1 MLENINSLCYD
12 SAMGKQEEF
21 VSQVETVLNT
31 RVGKIIASSV
41 LKNNLSKLNKN
52 VANITKEDGVVL
64 VNNLVK
70 AVALFET
77 KDESKQIKADLE
89 KLLALLS

>member
-1 MLENINSLCYD
+1 MLENTDALCYHG
-12 SAMGKQEEF
+12 AMGKQEDF
-21 VSQVETVLNT
+21 VSQVEIVLNT
-31 RVGKIIASSV
+31 RIGKIIAGSV

-52 VANITKEDGVVL
+52 VASITKEDGIVL
-64 VNNLVK
+64 VNNIVK

-77 KDESKQIKADLE
+77 KNESQQIKADLE